1 MNEDRYMQM
10 KEYPED
16 EYENGEPAKQQ
27 IDPRY
32 YLSLLSRRRWYV
44 IVPFCLLIIVG
55 CLLAV
60 KLPKIYQATTLILI
74 QPQSVPTEYV
84 HPVVSEGAESRIS
97 TISQQIM
104 SRSNLE
110 NIIKQFNLYAQ
121 KDQAGMFIED
131 KIADLRKRI
140 TIDLSKHTK
149 RADAEAF
156 SVSFEGEN
164 PQKVAAVANALAAN
178 FIDENIKTRESQA
191 VGTSNFLQD
200 QLQSTRARLEE
211 LEKALKAYREKYM
224 GGLPEQLDTNLKI
237 LERLQGQLIDRQT
250 AIRDAKN
257 RSILLNQQLAEMQ
270 NYSAVAAAAG
280 TDGGAG
286 MDDAVKLG
294 QLQKQLEDLQNQYT
308 ARHPDVVR
316 MKEKIENLKSSLAV
330 QGTQPGADNKAS
342 GNTGP
347 AALPMMSQSRTLLQS
362 QQREVQNEIVSL
374 GAEIPRLQKQ
384 IEFYE
389 RLVDETPNREQEL
402 LTLKRDYENMQKSY
416 NSLLDRKLQA
426 EVAVNLEKM
435 QIGEQFRVI
444 DYAKLPNKPVK
455 PDMRKLFILVLA
467 AAIGTGVG
475 LIFLLEY
482 LDTSFKKIEEI
493 DTHLGLPVLAT
504 IPQMAEK
511 KDLLWHRTNQVATT
525 VSLLVGAV
533 LLGAFAL
540 LAAKGVEP
548 AKELLA
554 RFLPL

>member
-1 MNEDRYMQM
+1 M

-16 EYENGEPAKQQ
+16 EYENGESAKQQ

-32 YLSLLSRRRWYV
+32 YLSLLSRRRWYF
-44 IVPFCLLIIVG
+44 IGPFCLLIIVG

-74 QPQSVPTEYV
+74 QPQSVPKEYV
-84 HPVVSEGAESRIS
+84 RPVVSEGAESRIS

-110 NIIKQFNLYAQ
+110 NIITQFKLYGQ

-149 RADAEAF
+149 GADAEAF

-164 PQKVAAVANALAAN
+164 PQKVAAVANALASN

-211 LEKALKAYREKYM
+211 LEKALKTYREKYM
-224 GGLPEQLDTNLKI
+224 GGLPGQLDTNLKI

-280 TDGGAG
+280 TDAEAG

-308 ARHPDVVR
+308 DRHPDVVR

-342 GNTGP
+342 GKTGP
-347 AALPMMSQSRTLLQS
+347 AALPKISQSRTLLQS

-374 GAEIPRLQKQ
+374 EQEIPRLQKQ

-444 DYAKLPNKPVK
+444 DYAKLPNRPVK
-455 PDMRKLFILVLA
+455 PDMRKLFMLVLA

-475 LIFLLEY
+475 LIFMLEY

-511 KDLLWHRTNQVATT
+511 KDLLWHRTNQVATM

-554 RFLPL
+554 RFLSL

>member
-1 MNEDRYMQM
+1 MQM

-16 EYENGEPAKQQ
+16 EYENGESAKQQ

-32 YLSLLSRRRWYV
+32 YLSLLSRRRWYF

-74 QPQSVPTEYV
+74 QPQSVPKEYV
-84 HPVVSEGAESRIS
+84 RPVVSEGAESRIS

-110 NIIKQFNLYAQ
+110 NIITQFKLYGQ

-149 RADAEAF
+149 RDDPEAF

-164 PQKVAAVANALAAN
+164 PQKVAAVANALASN

-280 TDGGAG
+280 TDGEAG

-294 QLQKQLEDLQNQYT
+294 QLQKQLEGLQNQYT
-308 ARHPDVVR
+308 DRHPDVVR
-316 MKEKIENLKSSLAV
+316 MKEKIENLKSSLAA
-330 QGTQPGADNKAS
+330 QGTQPGADNKDS
-342 GNTGP
+342 GKTGP

-374 GAEIPRLQKQ
+374 EQEIPRLQKQ

-444 DYAKLPNKPVK
+444 DYAKLPNRPVK
-455 PDMRKLFILVLA
+455 PDMRKLFMLVLA

-475 LIFLLEY
+475 LIFMLEY

-511 KDLLWHRTNQVATT
+511 KDLLWHRTNQVATM

-554 RFLPL
+554 RFLSL

>member
-1 MNEDRYMQM
+1 M
-10 KEYPED
+10 KEYPEE
-16 EYENGEPAKQQ
+16 EYENGESAKQQ

-32 YLSLLSRRRWYV
+32 YLSLLSRRRWYF

-74 QPQSVPTEYV
+74 QPQSVPKEYV
-84 HPVVSEGAESRIS
+84 RPVVSEGAESRIS
-97 TISQQIM
+97 NISQQIM
-104 SRSNLE
+104 SRSTLE
-110 NIIKQFNLYAQ
+110 NIINQFNLYGQ

-140 TIDLSKHTK
+140 TIDLSKRTK
-149 RADAEAF
+149 RDDPEAF

-164 PQKVAAVANALAAN
+164 PQKVAAVANALASN

-211 LEKALKAYREKYM
+211 LEQALKTYREKYM
-224 GGLPEQLDTNLKI
+224 GGLPGQLDTNLKI

-280 TDGGAG
+280 TDGEAG

-308 ARHPDVVR
+308 DRHPDVVR

-330 QGTQPGADNKAS
+330 QGTQPGADNTAGGK
-342 GNTGP
+342 TGP
-347 AALPMMSQSRTLLQS
+347 AALPMMSRSRTLLQS
-362 QQREVQNEIVSL
+362 QQSEVQNEIVSL
-374 GAEIPRLQKQ
+374 EAEIPRLQKQ

-435 QIGEQFRVI
+435 QIGEQFRVL
-444 DYAKLPNKPVK
+444 DYAKLPSKPVK
-455 PDMRKLFILVLA
+455 PDMRRLFTLVLA

-493 DTHLGLPVLAT
+493 DTHLGLPVLAI

-511 KDLLWHRTNQVATT
+511 KDLLWHRANQVATM

>member
-1 MNEDRYMQM
+1 MQM
-10 KEYPED
+10 KEYFEE
-16 EYENGEPAKQQ
+16 EYENGESAKQQ

-32 YLSLLSRRRWYV
+32 YLSLLSRRRWYF

-74 QPQSVPTEYV
+74 QPQSVPKEYV
-84 HPVVSEGAESRIS
+84 RPVVSEGAESRIS
-97 TISQQIM
+97 NISQQIM

-110 NIIKQFNLYAQ
+110 NIINQFNLYGQ

-140 TIDLSKHTK
+140 TIDLSKRTK
-149 RADAEAF
+149 RDDPEAF

-164 PQKVAAVANALAAN
+164 PQKVVAVANALASN

-211 LEKALKAYREKYM
+211 LEQALKTYREKYM
-224 GGLPEQLDTNLKI
+224 GGLPGQLDTNLKI

-280 TDGGAG
+280 TDGEAG

-308 ARHPDVVR
+308 DRHPDVVR

-330 QGTQPGADNKAS
+330 QGTQPGADNTAGGK
-342 GNTGP
+342 TGP
-347 AALPMMSQSRTLLQS
+347 AALPMMSRSRTLLQS
-362 QQREVQNEIVSL
+362 QQSEVQNEIVSL
-374 GAEIPRLQKQ
+374 EAEIPRLQKQ

-435 QIGEQFRVI
+435 QIGEQFRVL

-455 PDMRKLFILVLA
+455 PDMRRLFTLVLA

-493 DTHLGLPVLAT
+493 DTHLGLPVLAI

-511 KDLLWHRTNQVATT
+511 KDLLWHRANQVATM

>member
-1 MNEDRYMQM
+1 M
-10 KEYPED
+10 KEYFEE
-16 EYENGEPAKQQ
+16 EYENGESAKQQ

-32 YLSLLSRRRWYV
+32 YLSLLSRRRWYF

-74 QPQSVPTEYV
+74 QPQSVPKEYV
-84 HPVVSEGAESRIS
+84 RPVVSEGAESRIS
-97 TISQQIM
+97 NISQQIM

-110 NIIKQFNLYAQ
+110 NIINQFNLYGQ

-140 TIDLSKHTK
+140 TIDLSKRTK
-149 RADAEAF
+149 RDDPEAF

-164 PQKVAAVANALAAN
+164 PQKVVAVANALASN

-211 LEKALKAYREKYM
+211 LEQALKTYREKYM
-224 GGLPEQLDTNLKI
+224 GGLPGQLDTNLKI

-270 NYSAVAAAAG
+270 NYSAAAAAAG
-280 TDGGAG
+280 TDGEAG

-308 ARHPDVVR
+308 DRHPDVVR

-330 QGTQPGADNKAS
+330 QGTQPGADNTAGGK
-342 GNTGP
+342 TGP
-347 AALPMMSQSRTLLQS
+347 AALPMMSRSRTLLQS
-362 QQREVQNEIVSL
+362 QQSEVQNEIVSL
-374 GAEIPRLQKQ
+374 EAEIPRLQKQ

-435 QIGEQFRVI
+435 QIGEQFRVL
-444 DYAKLPNKPVK
+444 DYAKLPSKPVK
-455 PDMRKLFILVLA
+455 PDMRRLFTLVLA

-493 DTHLGLPVLAT
+493 DTHLGLPVLAI

-511 KDLLWHRTNQVATT
+511 KDLLWHRANQVATM

>member
-1 MNEDRYMQM
+1 M

-16 EYENGEPAKQQ
+16 EYENGESAKQQ

-32 YLSLLSRRRWYV
+32 YLSLLSRRRWYF

-84 HPVVSEGAESRIS
+84 RPVVSEGAESRIS

-110 NIIKQFNLYAQ
+110 NIITQFKLYGQ

-149 RADAEAF
+149 RDDPEAF

-164 PQKVAAVANALAAN
+164 PQKVAAVANALASN

-280 TDGGAG
+280 TDGEAG

-294 QLQKQLEDLQNQYT
+294 QLQKQLEGLQNQYT
-308 ARHPDVVR
+308 DRHPDVVR
-316 MKEKIENLKSSLAV
+316 MKEKIENLKSSLAA

-342 GNTGP
+342 GKTGP

-374 GAEIPRLQKQ
+374 EAEIPRLQKQ

-444 DYAKLPNKPVK
+444 DYAKLPNRPVK
-455 PDMRKLFILVLA
+455 PDMRKLFMLVLA

-475 LIFLLEY
+475 LIFMLEY

-511 KDLLWHRTNQVATT
+511 KDLLWHRTNQVATM

-554 RFLPL
+554 RFLSL